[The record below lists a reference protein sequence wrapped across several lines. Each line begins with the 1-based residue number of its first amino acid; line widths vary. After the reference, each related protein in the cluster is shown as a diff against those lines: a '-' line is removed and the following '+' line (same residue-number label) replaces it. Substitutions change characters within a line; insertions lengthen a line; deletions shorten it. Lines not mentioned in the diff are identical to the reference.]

1 MAGTGSRYIP
11 GGNRTRTTTSF
22 VREADITKAST
33 DVATTLSDFEKDLRT
48 IEDKYTQARR
58 KSELELL
65 RQQKAQ
71 LEAMYVDA
79 ATKARQIQ
87 IQTENEVASLRL
99 KGIEVGAATEAAIKL
114 KNQKARE
121 LEEKKAILKTFE
133 ELNKKNQAARDLELK
148 RIEALVTMNNP
159 DATEAEKKAA
169 KQVVAQQDWMKS
181 LGESTSKAISHAM
194 NEISNE
200 INHVMDKYGEYT
212 ENINTRLQ
220 GSLKNFY
227 LMEKEFSLAVGIQP
241 YFRTEDMLDSLEE
254 LVAQGINYNVEQRA
268 FLNVLSE
275 KVADTFDAANASL
288 LRIVRLQQSD
298 STAARLGMESFLT
311 SYLNF
316 MFENTEYL
324 NTAFDGVQ
332 EAILAASSQMTNENA
347 VAFEYQVQKW
357 LGSLYSVGMSDQTVQ
372 GIAEALGYLGSG
384 NITALNNSTMQSL
397 LVMAASRAG
406 LSYAD
411 LLSRGLNESTTNVLL
426 QSLIQYMQEIG
437 SSSSNVVRSQF
448 AEAFGVS
455 ISDLTAALNLNT
467 QTLKAVSSSSMSY
480 AADIANLNAQTMAII
495 TRTSMAEMV
504 NNLFANAK
512 FSLASGVASNP
523 VLSALWKVTDM
534 IENYTGGIN
543 IPGFGSWVFGNGFEL
558 DLNASIEGLMKLGI
572 MGIGSLGMI
581 GDVIG
586 GLASSVLPAS
596 MLWRMGV
603 GVTPTTTKRGMG
615 LISTSSGMTTSSSA
629 LVGNASGSDFSDS
642 TLNAANDD
650 ANKTL
655 EEKQAKQKEENADE
669 KTITDLIDY
678 LTQHIETKFDIMV
691 AMSARQAGY
700 SMTAGEAVFTPDKY
714 MTYIGGKETAVVV
727 SAPTGD
733 EAKTTANY
741 LAAIEEGVVD
751 ILAEIRDISDK
762 LDTISSKMNSYGASY
777 LGGAGSAGGIG
788 G

>member
-1 MAGTGSRYIP
+1 MASRYIP

-33 DVATTLSDFEKDLRT
+33 DVVTTLADFEKDLRT

-65 RQQKAQ
+65 RQQKSQ

-87 IQTENEVASLRL
+87 IKTENEVASLRL
-99 KGIEVGAATEAAIKL
+99 KGIEVSASTEATIKL
-114 KNQKARE
+114 KNQKQRE

-159 DATEAEKKAA
+159 DASEADKAA
-169 KQVVAQQDWMKS
+169 AKRVVQQQDWMKS
-181 LGESTSKAISHAM
+181 LGESASKAISHAM

-227 LMEKEFSLAVGIQP
+227 LMEKGFSLAVGIQP

-311 SYLNF
+311 TYLNM

-324 NTAFDGVQ
+324 NTAFDGTQ
-332 EAILAASSQMTNENA
+332 EAILAASSQMTNQNA

-384 NITALNNSTMQSL
+384 NISALNGSSMQSL

-411 LLSRGLNESTTNVLL
+411 LLSSGLNEDTTNALL
-426 QSLIQYMQEIG
+426 KSLIQYMQEIG
-437 SSSSNVVRSQF
+437 SSSSNVVKSQF

-467 QTLKAVSSSSMSY
+467 KTLNAVSSSTMSY
-480 AADIANLNAQTMAII
+480 AQDIANLNAQTMAIV
-495 TRTSMAEMV
+495 TRTSVAEMV

-512 FSLASGVASNP
+512 FSMASGVASNP
-523 VLSALWKVTDM
+523 ILSALWKVTDM

-543 IPGFGSWVFGNGFEL
+543 IPGFGTWAVGNGFEL

-603 GVTPTTTKRGMG
+603 GFTPSKTKRGLG

-629 LVGNASGSDFSDS
+629 LVGNSSGSDFSDS

-655 EEKQAKQKEENADE
+655 EEKQAKQKEEAGDVAD
-669 KTITDLIDY
+669 INDLIDY
-678 LTQHIETKFDIMV
+678 LTQHIETKFDVML

-700 SMTAGEAVFTPDKY
+700 GLTTGEPVAFEDKY
-714 MTYIGGKETAVVV
+714 LTYIGGKETTVMV

-733 EAKTTANY
+733 EARTTANY
-741 LAAIEEGVVD
+741 LAAIESGVAD
-751 ILAEIRDISDK
+751 IVEELRDMSTK
-762 LDTISSKMNSYGASY
+762 LDNIYNKIGTSLSF
-777 LGGAGSAGGIG
+777 GGAGSGSVGGF
-788 G
+788 